1 MNGKKFH
8 QDFPAAVANPPSVPG
23 HKCPAPGKNIKHVF
37 ISVAKS
43 RVAEYK
49 Y

>member
-23 HKCPAPGKNIKHVF
+23 HKCPAPGKYQKCFYMSSKITG
-37 ISVAKS
+37 S
-43 RVAEYK
+43 RI
-49 Y
+49 